1 MNVNDLKYLQSIT
14 NDKDAATLIANAIEK
29 EEKKEH
35 YKNEL
40 KRLQIELLKLQ
51 NWVHENEKRLLILFE
66 GRDGAGKGSTIK
78 RFIEH
83 MNPRKFRIV
92 ALPKPTPQEQKQ
104 FYYQRYLKH
113 LPNAGEIVFF
123 DRSWYNR
130 AIVEPTFGF
139 CTKKQYEHFMQI
151 TPEVEKALV
160 DDGIIIIKFWLSI
173 TKETQAKR
181 FYERENDPLKYWKLS
196 PIDLKAQEL
205 WDTITDFK
213 EEMFVQTNKEFCPW
227 IVVDSNHQKRAR
239 VNCIKYVLSQ
249 LPYDERD
256 NSLNLSVDS
265 KELHICTKRSKDAKK

>member
-1 MNVNDLKYLQSIT
+1 MKLEDLNYLLKVT
-14 NDKDAATLIANAIEK
+14 DDAKAQEILAKTF
-29 EEKKEH
+29 KKEQKKKS
-35 YKNEL
+35 YKRQL
-40 KRLQIELLKLQ
+40 TQLQVELLKLQ
-51 NWVHENEKRLLILFE
+51 DWVHENQTRLVIIFE

-104 FYYQRYLKH
+104 FFYQRYLKQ

-139 CTKKQYEHFMQI
+139 CTKEQYEQFMQI
-151 TPEVEKALV
+151 TPQVEKALI

-173 TKETQAKR
+173 TKQTQAQR
-181 FYERENDPLKYWKLS
+181 FYERQHNPLKYWKLS

-205 WDTITDFK
+205 WDVITQYK
-213 EEMFVQTNKEFCPW
+213 ERMFEQTSTPYAPW
-227 IVVDSNHQKRAR
+227 VIVDSNKQKQAR
-239 VNCIKYVLSQ
+239 VNTIKYVLSQ
-249 LPYDERD
+249 IPYEGKDS
-256 NSLNLSVDS
+256 SLDLSWDP
-265 KELHICTKRSKDAKK
+265 KQLYLYKKD